1 MKTGFSMTLSRFVL
15 AGMLAGGLLSGGAFA
30 AQDAAAP
37 LPSGTPA
44 AAPAAASAAEADAP
58 ERKMG
63 AVVSNEK
70 SRAAQAFMESAST
83 GAQGFS
89 TQGLKENEASPA
101 EFDPKTNPRLYE
113 ISTQLRCLVCANES
127 IAESNVELAID
138 LRREVAKQIKAGKT
152 DEQIIDF
159 MVDRYGDY
167 VLFKPPFKAKTYLLW
182 FGPVAFFVLALWAL
196 MRIVS
201 SRRAQRRDRRAH
213 AAEADIER
221 AKAILRGELVFSEGA
236 FVEASAARR
245 AKA

>member
-1 MKTGFSMTLSRFVL
+1 MMKAKFSMTLSAFAI
-15 AGMLAGGLLSGGAFA
+15 AGTIAAAMFSGGAYA
-30 AQDAAAP
+30 ADASSAPEPSAAP
-37 LPSGTPA
+37 VA
-44 AAPAAASAAEADAP
+44 ATEGAATP

-70 SRAAQAFMESAST
+70 SKAAQAFMESAST
-83 GAQGFS
+83 G
-89 TQGLKENEASPA
+89 TQTFNTQNLKDNEASPA

-152 DEQIIDF
+152 DEEIIDF

-182 FGPVAFFVLALWAL
+182 FGPIAFFALALWAL

-201 SRRAQRRDRRAH
+201 SRRAQRRDRREH
-213 AAEADIER
+213 VVEADIER
-221 AKAILRGELVFSEGA
+221 AKAILRGELVFREGV
-236 FVEASAARR
+236 FVDAASHRS
-245 AKA
+245 KA

>member
-1 MKTGFSMTLSRFVL
+1 MMQKNFWISLALSAAIAAGTFS
-15 AGMLAGGLLSGGAFA
+15 GAVRAETPASPA
-30 AQDAAAP
+30 AQ
-37 LPSGTPA
+37 PA
-44 AAPAAASAAEADAP
+44 AEQTGADAP
-58 ERKMG
+58 RKMG
-63 AVVSNEK
+63 SVVSSEK

-89 TQGLKENEASPA
+89 VESLKPNEAQPA

-152 DEQIIDF
+152 DEEIIDF

-182 FGPVAFFVLALWAL
+182 LGPIAFFGLAIWAL
-196 MRIVS
+196 LRIVS
-201 SRRAQRRDRRAH
+201 SRRAARRDRRANVD
-213 AAEADIER
+213 ARDIER
-221 AKAILRGELVFSEGA
+221 AKAILRGELVFKSGE
-236 FVEASAARR
+236 FVEKSAARPQ
-245 AKA
+245 AGA